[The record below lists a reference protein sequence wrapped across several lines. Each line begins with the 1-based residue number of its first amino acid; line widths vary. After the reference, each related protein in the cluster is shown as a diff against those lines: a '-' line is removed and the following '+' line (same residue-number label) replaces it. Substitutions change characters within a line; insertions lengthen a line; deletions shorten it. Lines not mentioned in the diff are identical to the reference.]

1 MRIINYYFSR
11 SRRSFSDRINMINMI
26 LCNFAAE
33 SGIVLSLFHPAT
45 EKIIY
50 PVNPVYPEQSRR
62 INHAQY
68 NI

>member
-1 MRIINYYFSR
+1 
-11 SRRSFSDRINMINMI
+11 MINMI

-33 SGIVLSLFHPAT
+33 SGIVLSLFHPET

-50 PVNPVYPEQSRR
+50 RVNTVYPEQSRR